1 MNKTKNIPQKLISI
15 ILCLIFGLFLLLPL
29 ANILVKSLSD
39 GCRFTFANYETLF
52 RDGIG
57 KSFCNSVLFSA
68 LSAFWAVI
76 LSFILAYAVNY
87 TNLNDLF
94 KKCIVTGAMLPML
107 LPTITYGFAI
117 VYSFGKQGL
126 ITKLLGQQ
134 IVDIY
139 GSSGLVIGYVIYTLP
154 TAFMLINNTMK
165 FIDKKFMIVSRLMGD
180 GRVKSF
186 LCTVLIP
193 LSSTLVVAFIQS
205 FTLSFTDYGIPA
217 ALAGN
222 VDLLSTRLYN
232 EMLGSL
238 PNFYTGSAVSILML
252 LPSVLCIFLITKLNK
267 YNIRYTKISQVEL
280 PQNRVRDSAYAVMS
294 IAILSCIVAI
304 FAAIILMPL
313 VEQWPYRQNFTLK
326 HIDKVFSDNS
336 LMGIYRNSLLSAFLT
351 AVLGTVVAYAS
362 ALISARYNAYRAFG
376 KIFDSIALVINTVPG
391 MVLGVAYLLAFK
403 GGILHNSFTLLVI
416 CNIVHF
422 FSSPYLLIKGAL
434 EKLNASWEV
443 TARLMGDN
451 WLQTVIR
458 IITPNAATSLL
469 EAFSY
474 FFVNSMVTVSAV
486 IFLVSTKTMVVT
498 AKIKEL
504 QHFASFNEIFVLSML
519 ILITNLLVKG
529 IVKLSTKNKKG

>member
-1 MNKTKNIPQKLISI
+1 MNKTKNIPQKLILI

-52 RDGIG
+52 RDDIG
-57 KSFCNSVLFSA
+57 KAFCNSVRFSA
-68 LSAFWAVI
+68 LSAFGAVI

-117 VYSFGKQGL
+117 AYSFGKQGL

-165 FIDKKFMIVSRLMGD
+165 FIDKKFMIVSRLMCD

-186 LCTVLIP
+186 LSTVLIP

-222 VDLLSTRLYN
+222 IDLLSSRLYN

-238 PNFYTGSAVSILML
+238 PNFHTGSAVSVLML
-252 LPSVLCIFLITKLNK
+252 LPSVLSILVITVLNK
-267 YNIRYTKISQVEL
+267 HNIRYSRISQIEL
-280 PQNRVRDSAYAVMS
+280 SQSRVRDGTYAVLS
-294 IAILSCIVAI
+294 TAILCCIVAI
-304 FAAIILMPL
+304 FAAVIVIPL
-313 VEQWPYRQNFTLK
+313 VEQWPYRINFTLE
-326 HIDKVFSDNS
+326 HIKKVFSDKT
-336 LMGIYRNSLLSAFLT
+336 LMDVYINSLLTAFLT
-351 AVLGTVVAYAS
+351 AILGTAVVYAS
-362 ALISARYNAYRAFG
+362 ALVSARDNAYHSFG
-376 KIFDSIALVINTVPG
+376 KIPDSIALLNNTVPG

-403 GGILHNSFTLLVI
+403 GGTLHNSFTLLVI
-416 CNIVHF
+416 CNIVHL
-422 FSSPYLLIKGAL
+422 FSSPYLLIKGVL

-504 QHFASFNEIFVLSML
+504 HHFASFNEIFVLSIL

-529 IVKLSTKNKKG
+529 IVKLSTKTKKG

>member
-52 RDGIG
+52 RDDIG

-134 IVDIY
+134 IVGIY

-165 FIDKKFMIVSRLMGD
+165 FIDKKFMIVSRLMCD
-180 GRVKSF
+180 GRAKSF
-186 LCTVLIP
+186 LSTVLIP

-222 VDLLSTRLYN
+222 IDLLSSRLYN

-238 PNFYTGSAVSILML
+238 PNFHTGSAVSVLML
-252 LPSVLCIFLITKLNK
+252 LPSVLSILVITVLNK
-267 YNIRYTKISQVEL
+267 YNIRYSRISQIEL
-280 PQNRVRDSAYAVMS
+280 SQSRVRDGTYAVMS
-294 IAILSCIVAI
+294 TAILGCIVAI
-304 FAAIILMPL
+304 FAAIIVIPL
-313 VEQWPYRQNFTLK
+313 VEQWPYRINFTLE
-326 HIDKVFSDNS
+326 HIKKVFSDKT
-336 LMGIYRNSLLSAFLT
+336 LMDVYINSLLTAFLT
-351 AVLGTVVAYAS
+351 AILGTVVVYAS
-362 ALISARYNAYRAFG
+362 ALVSARDNAYHSFG
-376 KIFDSIALVINTVPG
+376 KIPDSIALFNNTVPG

-403 GGILHNSFTLLVI
+403 GGTLHNSFTLLVI
-416 CNIVHF
+416 CNIVHL
-422 FSSPYLLIKGAL
+422 FSSPYLLIKGVL

-458 IITPNAATSLL
+458 IITPNAANSLL

-504 QHFASFNEIFVLSML
+504 HHFASFNEIFVLSIL

-529 IVKLSTKNKKG
+529 IVKLSTKTKKG